1 MKLSDNLEELKLFIH
16 QLLSKIEVLEGR
28 VLFLEEEN
36 KSLREENLILK
47 QENLILKQ
55 ENLTLRQESA
65 ALRVQL
71 GQNSKNSHNPPSTDK
86 FTKKTPALPVEKG
99 KKLGG
104 QLSHK
109 GDTLGMVS
117 APNII
122 VLHAPKSCD
131 CCGRVILAEEC
142 NIVSKRQ
149 VFDIPEPRLEVTEH
163 QLLGVN
169 CCGCFQKG
177 QYPSGVSAQV
187 QYGNKILS
195 LSSLLSTD
203 FRIPFKKISNLF
215 STLYGYKFNEATAVS
230 ANKQL
235 FDALLPVETAIKA
248 QILASE
254 VVHFDETGLK
264 AASTTKWVH
273 TASTDEF
280 CYLFLHDKRGSKA
293 LRDED
298 SILKDYRNW
307 AVHDCYSTYFTFK
320 DCKHS
325 ICNAHILRELQALK
339 EQNIVWASEMHNF
352 LMELYTKTAKGKTYI
367 EVPTE
372 QVIWREK
379 YTQIC
384 KKAKEE
390 EDATQIQLGEKNAR
404 GKLKKTKGQALLYR
418 LVKHQASVLAFAFVE
433 KVPFTNNLAE
443 QAIRNVKI
451 KQKVA
456 TFRTEKGAKVYAR
469 IQGFIN
475 TIKKKSKSVFQEI
488 LNVLNGNINA
498 WKTT

>member
-1 MKLSDNLEELKLFIH
+1 MKLSDDLEELKLFIH
-16 QLLSKIEVLEGR
+16 QLLSKIEVLESR
-28 VLFLEEEN
+28 VLFLEQEN
-36 KSLREENLILK
+36 KSLKEENLILK
-47 QENLILKQ
+47 QEN
-55 ENLTLRQESA
+55 A

-86 FTKKTPALPVEKG
+86 FTKKKPALPVEKG

-104 QLSHK
+104 QPSHK
-109 GDTLGMVS
+109 GDTLEMAS
-117 APNII
+117 TPDAII
-122 VLHAPKSCD
+122 LHSPTSCS

-142 NIVSKRQ
+142 GVVSKRQ
-149 VFDIPEPRLEVTEH
+149 VFDIPAPRLEVTEH
-163 QLLGVN
+163 HLLGVN
-169 CCGCFQKG
+169 CCGCLQKG
-177 QYPSGVSAQV
+177 QYPSGVTAQV

-195 LSSLLSTD
+195 LSSILSTD

-215 STLYGYKFNEATAVS
+215 STLYGYKFNEATALS
-230 ANKQL
+230 ANEQL
-235 FDALLPVETAIKA
+235 FDALSPVETEIKA

-264 AASTTKWVH
+264 AASTTKWMH
-273 TASTDEF
+273 TATTDEF

-293 LRDED
+293 LTDED
-298 SILKDYRNW
+298 SILKDYKNW
-307 AVHDCYSTYFTFK
+307 AVHDCYGTYFTFK

-339 EQNIVWASEMHNF
+339 EQNIVWASEMHDF
-352 LMELYTKTAKGKTYI
+352 LLELYTKTNKGKSYI
-367 EVPTE
+367 EVLTE
-372 QVIWREK
+372 QVIYREK

-384 KKAKEE
+384 EKAEKEE
-390 EDATQIQLGEKNAR
+390 EINQTKLGEKNAR
-404 GKLKKTKGQALLYR
+404 GKPKKTKGQALLHR
-418 LVKHQASVLAFAFVE
+418 LVKHQESVLAFAFFE

-456 TFRTEKGAKVYAR
+456 TFRTENGAKVYAR

-475 TIKKKSKSVFQEI
+475 TIKKKAKSVFQEI
-488 LNVLNGNINA
+488 LNVLNGNINT

>member
-16 QLLSKIEVLEGR
+16 GLLLKIEVLESR
-28 VLFLEEEN
+28 VLFLEQEN
-36 KSLREENLILK
+36 KSLKEENLILK
-47 QENLILKQ
+47 QENLILKR
-55 ENLTLRQESA
+55 ENADLRI
-65 ALRVQL
+65 QL

-109 GDTLGMVS
+109 GGTLEMVS
-117 APNII
+117 TPDEII
-122 VLHAPKSCD
+122 LHSPKSCA

-142 NIVSKRQ
+142 EVVSKRQ
-149 VFDIPEPRLEVTEH
+149 VFDIPVPRLEVTEH

-169 CCGCFQKG
+169 CCGCLQKG
-177 QYPSGVSAQV
+177 QYPSGVTAQV
-187 QYGNKILS
+187 QYGNKILC
-195 LSSLLSTD
+195 LSSILSTD

-215 STLYGYKFNEATAVS
+215 SNLYGYKFNEGTAVS
-230 ANKQL
+230 ANEQV
-235 FDALLPVETAIKA
+235 FDALESVETEIKA
-248 QILASE
+248 HILASD

-264 AASTTKWVH
+264 AASTSKWLH
-273 TASTDEF
+273 TATTDEF
-280 CYLFLHDKRGSKA
+280 CYLFLHDKRGSEA
-293 LRDED
+293 LTDTD
-298 SILKDYRNW
+298 SVLKDYKNW

-339 EQNIVWASEMHNF
+339 EQNIVWASEMHDF
-352 LMELYTKTAKGKTYI
+352 LLELYTKTGKGKTYI
-367 EVPTE
+367 EVPAE
-372 QVIWREK
+372 QMIWKEK

-384 KKAKEE
+384 QTAEKEE
-390 EDATQIQLGEKNAR
+390 QINQSKLGEKNKK
-404 GKLKKTKGQALLYR
+404 GKLKKTKGQALLHR
-418 LVKHQASVLAFAFVE
+418 LVKHQASVLAFAFFE

-475 TIKKKSKSVFQEI
+475 TIKKKSKNIFQEI
-488 LNVLNGNINA
+488 LNVLNGNINS